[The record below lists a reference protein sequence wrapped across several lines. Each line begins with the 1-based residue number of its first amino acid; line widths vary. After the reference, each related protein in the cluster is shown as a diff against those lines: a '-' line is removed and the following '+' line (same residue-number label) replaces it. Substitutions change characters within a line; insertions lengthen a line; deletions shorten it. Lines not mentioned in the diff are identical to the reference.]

1 MSKFTLT
8 TKQLEKLLKDANSNE
23 NQEDMVSFEV
33 KNGRL
38 IVTQNDWGHNQITT
52 LMNKPC

>member
-8 TKQLEKLLKDANSNE
+8 TKQLEKLLKDANANE

-38 IVTQNDWGHNQITT
+38 IVTQNDWGHNQTTT